1 MAIDPPPEDLE
12 LAMIT
17 EGMVRALCRGG
28 ERLHAIERLMTRLE
42 AGNDTGA
49 DPIPSDFRTLWDAF
63 RIALQDQGLS
73 HDG

>member
-1 MAIDPPPEDLE
+1 MAWASAADDAPLLED
-12 LAMIT
+12 
-17 EGMVRALCRGG
+17 MVRAMCRGG

-42 AGNDTGA
+42 ADNDTGA

-73 HDG
+73 HGG